1 MFGSMDTVQKIIA
14 VHYSTY
20 IRFLYS
26 FPKGRK
32 INLVQSTFVYVRTGM
47 MTAPFLIISCKVLDG
62 GNNSFRLHA

>member
-32 INLVQSTFVYVRTGM
+32 INLYEEDEPE
-47 MTAPFLIISCKVLDG
+47 TADIITVNG
-62 GNNSFRLHA
+62 